1 VARIVNA
8 CWLMLIASLLGCS
21 TLSEKQ
27 CKTANWAQLGERDA
41 YEGYG
46 RERLYD
52 HQKACSEYSVAPQ
65 TVAYNEGWDKG
76 IRLYCTPQRGFDVG
90 KTGAS
95 YRRTCPPELEAGF
108 QRGFDTGQGLYR
120 ESKHSDQLRRDI
132 QTYEDKLKVSNDANE
147 RDNLRRKIR
156 DLDDEA
162 LAAQRRMRRLQDDAG
177 AMGVY

>member
-1 VARIVNA
+1 MARTANV

-27 CKTANWAQLGERDA
+27 CKTAKWGELGERDA
-41 YEGYG
+41 YDGYP

-52 HQKACSEYSVAPQ
+52 HHKACSEYSVAPQ
-65 TVAYNEGWDKG
+65 AAAYNEGWEKG
-76 IRLYCTPQRGFDVG
+76 VRLYCTPQRGFDVG
-90 KTGAS
+90 KSGGS
-95 YRRTCPPELEAGF
+95 YRRICPPELEAAF
-108 QRGFDTGQGLYR
+108 QRGFETGQGLYR

-132 QTYEDKLKVSNDANE
+132 QAYEDKLKLSNDADE
-147 RDNLRRKIR
+147 RERLRRKIR

-177 AMGVY
+177 AMGLY